1 MENSSLIRVLT
12 RSDLKNAKVLIPNK
26 AVYLEKFTR
35 LRIDNTKKFDSSK
48 YKYIFL
54 LDNNK
59 RVGIILNC
67 GDSDIHCYTLKKYRN
82 KGYMSNL
89 MKSGVIKK
97 VWPEIKSITSIHY
110 PGSAEYEIVKH
121 LASLA
126 GLYLEN

>member
-12 RSDLKNAKVLIPNK
+12 RSNLKNAEVLIPSK

-35 LRIDNTKKFDSSK
+35 LRIEDTQKFDRSK

-59 RVGIILNC
+59 RVGIILKC
-67 GDSDIHCYTLKKYRN
+67 GDDIHCYTIKKYRN
-82 KGYMSNL
+82 KGYMSDF
-89 MKSGVIKK
+89 MRSGWIKK
-97 VWPEIKSITSIHY
+97 IWPDLVSVTCLHSHDS
-110 PGSAEYEIVKH
+110 PEYDKVKH

-126 GLYLEN
+126 GLYVRK